1 MKVII
6 PLAGFGKRLRP
17 HTYTKPKPLVNVAGK
32 AVLGHILDK
41 LQGLDVEEIV
51 FIVGWLGEQIEEYV
65 SANYSFKAHY
75 VEQKELLGQAH
86 AIRLAR
92 EWVDGE
98 VLIIFVDTIFEA
110 DLALLATLPSDG
122 VIYAKEVDD
131 PRRFGVVTL
140 DDQGF
145 ITQFVEK
152 PETPVSNLAVIGVY
166 FAKDAPLLF
175 ECIDELIEKD
185 IQTKGEYF
193 LADALQLMV
202 NRGSRLNAW
211 TVDVWEDCG
220 TRDAVLQT
228 NRYLLKQV
236 PHSDGENTENSI
248 VIPPVYIHPSA
259 SVVNSIV
266 GPHVHIGEN
275 SVVIDSLVGPYVSLA
290 EGNQVRTSIVKDS
303 IVNEESHI
311 EEAMLAWSLVGRDA
325 RVRGAFE
332 RLNVGDSS
340 EIDSSQRLVQE
351 PRNHGEPGAT

>member
-65 SANYSFKAHY
+65 SANYEFRAHY

-92 EWVDGE
+92 EWVDGQ
-98 VLIIFVDTIFEA
+98 VLVIFVDTIFEA
-110 DLALLATLPSDG
+110 DLARLATLPSDG
-122 VIYAKEVDD
+122 VIYVKEVDD
-131 PRRFGVVTL
+131 PRRFGVVTH
-140 DDQGF
+140 DGQGF
-145 ITQFVEK
+145 ITRFVEK
-152 PETPVSNLAVIGVY
+152 PETPISNLAVIGLY
-166 FAKDAPLLF
+166 FVRDAPVLF
-175 ECIDELIEKD
+175 ECIDELIEKN
-185 IQTKGEYF
+185 IQTKDEYF

-202 NRGSRLNAW
+202 NRGKRFNAW

-228 NRYLLKQV
+228 NRYLLKQI
-236 PHSDGENTENSI
+236 PHSDGEHTENSI
-248 VIPPVYIHPSA
+248 VIPPVYIDLSA
-259 SVVNSIV
+259 KVVNSIV
-266 GPHVHIGEN
+266 GPHVHIGPN
-275 SVVIDSLVGPYVSLA
+275 SVVIGSLVGPYVSLA
-290 EGNQVRTSIVKDS
+290 DGSQVHISIVKDT
-303 IVNEESHI
+303 IINEKSHI
-311 EEAMLAWSLVGRDA
+311 EEAMLSWSLVGRDA
-325 RVRGAFE
+325 LVRGTFE

-340 EIDSSQRLVQE
+340 EIDSSRHLTQE
-351 PRNHGEPGAT
+351 